1 MKKHIGILTLV
12 IVLLT
17 SCVQK
22 EFDKKIT
29 FVLGT
34 NGIEN
39 IKSLGIRGNFLPNQ
53 WKKTVPLTDDNN
65 DGIYEITFN
74 EKTAVYGVS
83 FKFIKNENEYE
94 LIDEK
99 NRQLV
104 FEYKPETIIYKTKF
118 NTKTSQ
124 ITRK

>member
-1 MKKHIGILTLV
+1 MKKYIGILTVV

-29 FVLGT
+29 FVVDT

-53 WKKTVPLTDDNN
+53 WKETVLLTDDNN

-83 FKFIKNENEYE
+83 FKFIKNGNEYE

-104 FEYKPETIIYKTKF
+104 FEYKPETIIYRTKF
-118 NTKTSQ
+118 NTKTSE
-124 ITRK
+124 IIRK